1 MNTRTRTKEKY
12 MSSRGDAHA
21 GLCNHDDCLDQCCQ
35 TAQSGKCTTTNSE
48 CCVEIR
54 ANEI

>member
-35 TAQSGKCTTTNSE
+35 TAQYRSHHTKFEPKVTLDLGD
-48 CCVEIR
+48 IR
-54 ANEI
+54 

>member
-35 TAQSGKCTTTNSE
+35 TAQGLMVCDDPEAST
-48 CCVEIR
+48 I
-54 ANEI
+54 